1 MISGVHRFALAFEAF
16 GSTWLASYGLSKP
29 SMAVQGLD
37 LFAFL
42 GSAILRQRRRHGA
55 PSVD

>member
-29 SMAVQGLD
+29 SISVVGFD
-37 LFAFL
+37 LFAVL

-55 PSVD
+55 GPVD